1 MKSDDLTHLL
11 CVPCFD
17 SASLVPSRSY
27 CFLKLRSRR
36 PSPLHFLVHLLMVLA
51 LKKHIF
57 TYWLERTFSCTSVG
71 FLSIRLE
78 ESKEGVKKDPCLA
91 SAKSQMTPQHPL
103 HGCIQCTCHRALTPH
118 SVLARQAP
126 QLLGSADW
134 LRSIGRHF
142 ERSQLPAGGQGVWR
156 FLL

>member
-27 CFLKLRSRR
+27 CFLKLRSRH

-126 QLLGSADW
+126 QVLGSADW

-142 ERSQLPAGGQGVWR
+142 ERLQLPAGGQGAWR